1 MARRKRKIKRPE
13 VLPDPVY
20 GSQLI
25 SKMINRI
32 MQDGNKSR
40 AEKIFY
46 DMMGIL
52 KDKGEG
58 EPLDVLNKAI
68 ENAAPEIEVRA
79 RRVGGATY
87 QVPVEVRAER
97 KQSLSLR
104 WIVTMARD
112 RKERGMENKLASEIL
127 DAFKNTGN
135 AVKKKTEVHK
145 MAEANRAFA
154 HLRW

>member
-13 VLPDPVY
+13 ILPDPVY
-20 GSQLI
+20 GSQLV
-25 SKMINRI
+25 SKMINRL
-32 MQDGNKSR
+32 MWSGNKAR

-52 KDKGEG
+52 KEKAEG
-58 EPLDVLNKAI
+58 EAFEVLNKAI
-68 ENAAPEIEVRA
+68 ENASPEIEVRA

-97 KQSLSLR
+97 KQSLALR

-127 DAFKNTGN
+127 EAFRNAGN
-135 AVKKKTEVHK
+135 AVKKKIEVHK